1 MKWLSQIKAALSPQA
16 KPRGPK
22 LNGLRWIIV
31 ALAGLEVLLR
41 GVVLNAGVH
50 INEILYRAPDDLE
63 KLEYV
68 ELWNAGPE
76 SVDLSGWGFS
86 EGVEFVF
93 PSGTIFNPESF
104 FVVAKNAWLFERIYG
119 RQPDF
124 EYRKSLNDKGER
136 LSLNDASGTLVESVK
151 YNDKA
156 PWPMSA
162 DGGSASLERVSILDN
177 SDNPHNWAPS
187 KLSGAFQT
195 NPSGT
200 PGAPNEAVAS
210 TVPPVI
216 DRVVG
221 PNQVSQPGQTL
232 PVSASVGTRAVRVE
246 LFYSTGGTEPM
257 RSERSIPMLGN
268 GEGDYSA
275 EIPAQAAGLIVRYR
289 VRAEDEG
296 GAVRWF
302 PHPNDIRPA
311 LSSFIADELAI
322 GSLPLM
328 HFIGVTK
335 EVSAGFEAYRVQH
348 GRSFGRRGF
357 GPPPEV
363 SQDERTRRELMERL
377 GDDGLERLW
386 TAVGLERADS
396 FDSLVQLLIPFRVA
410 HKALGD
416 LRSQAQRARDVSAFA
431 KGAGESL
438 NAVYSK
444 LMTETVDLIG
454 EEAVSPIRDLIDT
467 SSASPTG
474 RQNRGP
480 EDIVKVFFNV
490 DRSWYQ
496 SVIIREVPIA
506 ALSQLLAVHRTAAR
520 KREALLE
527 QISREGEGLD
537 FRELLGQA
545 RSGREEMEEASQV
558 ALGIEASRGPEVA
571 EQGNPGRSRRGFGG
585 GRGFGRSAA
594 VTIVPAQ
601 GQSALVYR
609 EPGSSRIQFFDFVN
623 IIPRKS
629 GYKVR
634 FPKDQPLNGATT
646 INVLYERGV
655 ASTVNEAMAYP
666 LYQLAGNATV
676 GSGLVRVMM
685 NGKVAGYHVW
695 FEQPN
700 GNFFRRNE
708 VDPDGDLYK
717 VIWQQSNRLSNL
729 TPPQLEPK
737 RTDIVSRYEK
747 VTHAHE
753 GYANLVEL
761 IEALEGAQDDDEAM
775 WKTIDQYFDV
785 DQVINYYAVN
795 LLLSHWDGFFNN
807 YFLYHDSEGTGKW
820 GLYPWDQDSTW
831 ALRGGDAES
840 LSKMPLNYG
849 GEGARPPGMEGQERP
864 SRGGGLFGGFG
875 GGRGFG
881 WWRDGDAI
889 SKPLISNPTFQAKYF
904 KRVKE
909 LLVEVFAEDVLEPK
923 FDWLERTLVPEI
935 RLRAETHSQDIDSET
950 SRFNE
955 FVGSMR
961 SHLKNRRGFILQE
974 LGESSF

>member
-1 MKWLSQIKAALSPQA
+1 MS
-16 KPRGPK
+16 
-22 LNGLRWIIV
+22 
-31 ALAGLEVLLR
+31 
-41 GVVLNAGVH
+41 
-50 INEILYRAPDDLE
+50 
-63 KLEYV
+63 
-68 ELWNAGPE
+68 
-76 SVDLSGWGFS
+76 S
-86 EGVEFVF
+86 E
-93 PSGTIFNPESF
+93 
-104 FVVAKNAWLFERIYG
+104 
-119 RQPDF
+119 Q
-124 EYRKSLNDKGER
+124 
-136 LSLNDASGTLVESVK
+136 
-151 YNDKA
+151 
-156 PWPMSA
+156 
-162 DGGSASLERVSILDN
+162 
-177 SDNPHNWAPS
+177 
-187 KLSGAFQT
+187 
-195 NPSGT
+195 
-200 PGAPNEAVAS
+200 
-210 TVPPVI
+210 
-216 DRVVG
+216 
-221 PNQVSQPGQTL
+221 
-232 PVSASVGTRAVRVE
+232 
-246 LFYSTGGTEPM
+246 
-257 RSERSIPMLGN
+257 SIPMLGN

-289 VRAEDEG
+289 VRAEDKD

-302 PHPNDIRPA
+302 PHPNGIRPA
-311 LSSFIADELAI
+311 FSSFIADELAM
-322 GSLPLM
+322 GSLPVM

-335 EVSAGFEAYRVQH
+335 EVSAGFEAYRVQQ

-357 GPPPEV
+357 GPPSEV
-363 SQDERTRRELMERL
+363 SQEERARRELNERL
-377 GDDGLERLW
+377 RDDGLERVW
-386 TAVGLERADS
+386 TAIGLEQGDS
-396 FDSLVQLLIPFRVA
+396 IDSLVDLSIPFRAA

-431 KGAGESL
+431 EGVGDSL
-438 NAVYSK
+438 KSVYSK
-444 LMTETVDLIG
+444 LLTETVDLIG

-467 SSASPTG
+467 SSASPSG
-474 RQNRGP
+474 GQNRGP
-480 EDIVKVFFNV
+480 EEILKVFFNV

-496 SVIIREVPIA
+496 SVIVREAPNE
-506 ALSQLLAVHRTAAR
+506 ALNQLVTAHRTAAR

-527 QISREGEGLD
+527 RISKEREGLD

-545 RSGREEMEEASQV
+545 RSGSEAMVEATRV
-558 ALGIEASRGPEVA
+558 ALGIEANLGAPIT
-571 EQGNPGRSRRGFGG
+571 EQRNQGRSRRSFGG
-585 GRGFGRSAA
+585 DRGFGRSAQSRL
-594 VTIVPAQ
+594 VPPQ

-609 EPGSSRIQFFDFVN
+609 ESGSSRIQFFDFVN

-634 FPKDQPLNGATT
+634 LPKDQPLNGATT

-655 ASTVNEAMAYP
+655 TSTVNEAMAYP

-729 TPPQLEPK
+729 TPQHLEPK
-737 RTDIVSRYEK
+737 RMDIVSRYEK
-747 VTHAHE
+747 VTHPHE
-753 GYANLVEL
+753 GYADLVEL
-761 IEALEGAQDDDEAM
+761 IEALEAAQGDDEAM

-807 YFLYHDSEGTGKW
+807 YFLYHDSKGTGKW

-849 GEGARPPGMEGQERP
+849 GEGARPPGTEGQERP
-864 SRGGGLFGGFG
+864 SRGGGPFAGFGGFG

-881 WWRDGDAI
+881 WWRDGDSI
-889 SKPLISNPTFQAKYF
+889 SKPLIANPTFQAKYF
-904 KRVKE
+904 TRVKE
-909 LLVEVFAEDVLEPK
+909 LVEEVFEPR

-935 RLRAETHSQDIDSET
+935 RLRAETHSQDIDSEMG
-950 SRFNE
+950 RFNE
-955 FVGSMR
+955 FVGAMR